1 MICGLESGGSA
12 GDAGRYV
19 TFAGENGEP
28 LDYLHPVEIIAV
40 NGLHAAVIAPAIL
53 RADIRKGRT
62 YELLITRHWLSSP
75 TGRRKPRLESD
86 ILFRGIHG
94 QLELDLNGK
103 QKTRAGS
110 VGPKFFSRAGEESVI
125 PEKFLAFVRAVTL
138 GGQLHRLYPH
148 ALSAQVP
155 PGQPVEILWFSQAN
169 TVRGD
174 APNPGPLDGALSLEE
189 VKL

>member
-1 MICGLESGGSA
+1 VICGLESGGSA
-12 GDAGRYV
+12 GDAGRFV

-40 NGLHAAVIAPAIL
+40 NGLHAAVIAPGIL
-53 RADIRKGRT
+53 RADTRKGRT

-75 TGRRKPRLESD
+75 TRRRKPRLESD

-138 GGQLHRLYPH
+138 GVNCKGCTHAHYLHKFR
-148 ALSAQVP
+148 
-155 PGQPVEILWFSQAN
+155 PGSQSKFYGSVN
-169 TVRGD
+169 QT
-174 APNPGPLDGALSLEE
+174 LGAVTLPIRAR
-189 VKL
+189 